1 MNMSMLMN
9 TLVSFVTSGTQ
20 EISKPAERGM
30 TAALIARRVFMPGSS
45 AGNRPVLL
53 HSTSRNQASEVATS
67 TAVVTKVSLVCNVQR
82 FGLSR
87 RRAHC
92 TRFSTTGKPSVPM
105 NALMRIGSPTP
116 QRFTCRPVASGV
128 KPVLL

>member
-30 TAALIARRVFMPGSS
+30 TAALIARRIFMPGSS

-82 FGLSR
+82 FGLSAGVR
-87 RRAHC
+87 TAPDSAH
-92 TRFSTTGKPSVPM
+92 GEALSVPM